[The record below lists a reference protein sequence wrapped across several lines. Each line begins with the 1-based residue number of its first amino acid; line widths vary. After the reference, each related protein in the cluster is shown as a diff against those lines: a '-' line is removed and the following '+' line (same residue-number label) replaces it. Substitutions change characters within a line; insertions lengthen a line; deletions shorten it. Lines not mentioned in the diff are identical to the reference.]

1 LDQRVKAAIDEGV
14 GKDFSALT
22 RAALVEY
29 LDRHEH
35 QVSA

>member
-1 LDQRVKAAIDEGV
+1 LDQRVRAAVDGGLE
-14 GKDFSALT
+14 KDFSALT

-35 QVSA
+35 HVSA